1 MTEYHIRN
9 RFIPSRKA
17 DIIKMCI
24 RDSRLSKH
32 DQNLFRR
39 FCHILGS
46 LIHFEFYHQV
56 EMLKPKCSDS

>member
-1 MTEYHIRN
+1 MTEYQIRN

-24 RDSRLSKH
+24 NDSRLSKH

-39 FCHILGS
+39 FCKKFKLPR
-46 LIHFEFYHQV
+46 QT
-56 EMLKPKCSDS
+56 